1 MTIETLRGR
10 YRLHRFPPRQR
21 AVTGEPLTTSIS
33 AADYQRQLMD
43 GFQEGLQKGFAQGM
57 TEGQEQGFS
66 EGHQQGFAEGR
77 RQGYTEGSLAG
88 QQEGR
93 KQFVEA
99 AQPLE
104 AITGKV
110 NDFLAHI
117 ERKQR
122 EDLLQ
127 LVEKVTRQVIRC
139 ELALQPTQL
148 LALVEEALAAF
159 PAMPETLQVMLSTE
173 EFNRLRDAVP
183 EKVSEWGL
191 TPSPDLPPG
200 ECRVITDKSEL
211 DIGCEHRLEQCM
223 TALKETL
230 TPESFS
236 AFDNALRSLES
247 IPLARVAGRLVRL
260 NGILLESVGC
270 PLMTGQLCRIESA
283 NHTLIDAQA
292 VGFNRDITY
301 LMPFKQPVGL
311 MAGARVFPE
320 EKAHDILIG
329 ESCLGRVVN
338 GLGEPLDGK
347 GRLNGNDLLP
357 PLPPSVNPLTR
368 RSVDEPLDVGV
379 KAINGLLTIG
389 KGQRVG
395 LMAGSGVGKSV
406 LLGMITRQT
415 KADIVVVGLIGERGR
430 EVKEFIDHS
439 LGADGLAKSIVVVA
453 PADESPLMRLK
464 ATELCHSIAAWFRD
478 RGHHVL
484 LLVDSLTRYAMAQRE
499 IALSLGEPPATK
511 GYPPSAFGMIP
522 KLVESAGNSES
533 AGSMTAIYTVL
544 AEGDDQQDPIV
555 DCARAV
561 LDGHIVLTRKLA
573 EAGHYPAIDIGQSIS
588 RCMNQVTSLEHQQ
601 SARALK
607 QNYAAYMEIK
617 PLIPLGGYVAGADAS
632 VDKAVKMFPAIERFL
647 RQEMREPASL
657 ELVQSRLQILFPGV
671 KKAEQ

>member
-1 MTIETLRGR
+1 M
-10 YRLHRFPPRQR
+10 
-21 AVTGEPLTTSIS
+21 S
-33 AADYQRQLMD
+33 D
-43 GFQEGLQKGFAQGM
+43 
-57 TEGQEQGFS
+57 
-66 EGHQQGFAEGR
+66 
-77 RQGYTEGSLAG
+77 
-88 QQEGR
+88 
-93 KQFVEA
+93 
-99 AQPLE
+99 
-104 AITGKV
+104 
-110 NDFLAHI
+110 
-117 ERKQR
+117 
-122 EDLLQ
+122 
-127 LVEKVTRQVIRC
+127 
-139 ELALQPTQL
+139 
-148 LALVEEALAAF
+148 
-159 PAMPETLQVMLSTE
+159 
-173 EFNRLRDAVP
+173 
-183 EKVSEWGL
+183 
-191 TPSPDLPPG
+191 
-200 ECRVITDKSEL
+200 
-211 DIGCEHRLEQCM
+211 
-223 TALKETL
+223 
-230 TPESFS
+230 FS

-329 ESCLGRVVN
+329 ESWLGRVVN

-544 AEGDDQQDPIV
+544 AE
-555 DCARAV
+555 
-561 LDGHIVLTRKLA
+561 
-573 EAGHYPAIDIGQSIS
+573 AGHYPAIDIGQSIS
-588 RCMNQVTSLEHQQ
+588 RCMNQVTSLDHQQ

-647 RQEMREPASL
+647 RQDMREPAAL

>member
-21 AVTGEPLTTSIS
+21 AVTGEPLTASIS

-159 PAMPETLQVMLSTE
+159 P
-173 EFNRLRDAVP
+173 
-183 EKVSEWGL
+183 
-191 TPSPDLPPG
+191 
-200 ECRVITDKSEL
+200 
-211 DIGCEHRLEQCM
+211 
-223 TALKETL
+223 
-230 TPESFS
+230 
-236 AFDNALRSLES
+236 
-247 IPLARVAGRLVRL
+247 
-260 NGILLESVGC
+260 
-270 PLMTGQLCRIESA
+270 
-283 NHTLIDAQA
+283 
-292 VGFNRDITY
+292 
-301 LMPFKQPVGL
+301 
-311 MAGARVFPE
+311 E

-329 ESCLGRVVN
+329 ESWLGRVVN

-657 ELVQSRLQILFPGV
+657 ELVQSRLQILFPCA